1 MSERMRRVEAFQN
14 MRKDQANIERLTAA
28 ARNVKA
34 ALKGGPRLERSAT
47 ESSGANGNK
56 RNKENVA
63 SLNGAIGDRAG
74 ATNFSPTRRSTGA
87 TGEFGMLNAN
97 SYR

>member
-1 MSERMRRVEAFQN
+1 MKRVEAFQN

-28 ARNVKA
+28 ARSAKA
-34 ALKGGPRLERSAT
+34 ALKGGPRLQKSAT
-47 ESSGANGNK
+47 EMSGAFGNK

-63 SLNGAIGDRAG
+63 SLNGAIGGDRAR
-74 ATNFSPTRRSTGA
+74 ATNLSPSRRSTGA